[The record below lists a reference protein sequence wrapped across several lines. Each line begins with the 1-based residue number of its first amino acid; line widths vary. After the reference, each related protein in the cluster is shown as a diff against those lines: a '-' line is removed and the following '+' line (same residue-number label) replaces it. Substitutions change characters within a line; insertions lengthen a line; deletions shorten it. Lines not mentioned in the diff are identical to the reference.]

1 MQDSYTEFRA
11 NSQVTS
17 LADITVLVITSAM
30 KNSEIDPSKWDNIG
44 QKRRCY
50 DALHVLENLN
60 ICRRKSTARS
70 AGYVFHSLDNIY
82 TSLKFWEKA
91 NELDVERHEQAL
103 LHTKQPILSTI
114 TRTFLMHILRKQDK
128 RINLSSAT
136 QDVHAQLNEELNTSV
151 KSVERRLYDILSVLG
166 AIGVVSR
173 TRKEVSVSADAMKS
187 GCAVHAKAAMRNQK
201 NAKKRKKGKV
211 SSSSRISNNNMKT
224 PLKKRKVFQT
234 PKTITKKRRVVDC
247 ADFQKPFA
255 LSLRNL
261 GYSNGNEQRPFTPGG
276 QFAITALLTMKAA
289 KITSEGKEN
298 GKGVDLGV
306 LAAVAQHREDLRYAR

>member
-1 MQDSYTEFRA
+1 MGGAFDEGCFDWR
-11 NSQVTS
+11 
-17 LADITVLVITSAM
+17 
-30 KNSEIDPSKWDNIG
+30 
-44 QKRRCY
+44 
-50 DALHVLENLN
+50 
-60 ICRRKSTARS
+60 
-70 AGYVFHSLDNIY
+70 
-82 TSLKFWEKA
+82 
-91 NELDVERHEQAL
+91 EQAL

-173 TRKEVSVSADAMKS
+173 TRKEVSISADAMKS
-187 GCAVHAKAAMRNQK
+187 SCAVHAKAAMRNQK
-201 NAKKRKKGKV
+201 NAKKRKKGKL
-211 SSSSRISNNNMKT
+211 SSSICKNNMKT

-234 PKTITKKRRVVDC
+234 PKTITKKRRVVEC

-289 KITSEGKEN
+289 KITSKGKEN

-306 LAAVAQHREDLRYAR
+306 LAAVAQHRDDLRYAR